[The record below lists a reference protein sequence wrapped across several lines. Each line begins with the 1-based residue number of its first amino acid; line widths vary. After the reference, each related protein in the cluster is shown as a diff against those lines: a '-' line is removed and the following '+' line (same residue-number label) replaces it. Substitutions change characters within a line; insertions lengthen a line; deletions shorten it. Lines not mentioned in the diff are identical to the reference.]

1 MTKRGMLTRGAVIFC
16 SRELCVPLD
25 SFAMSLAARS
35 AVLDLALSLALSSVS
50 FASRAGRRM
59 HRASLRSGSA
69 TREHLYATFLRMRMR
84 IRTEGRG
91 SIKPGNESP

>member
-1 MTKRGMLTRGAVIFC
+1 
-16 SRELCVPLD
+16 
-25 SFAMSLAARS
+25 
-35 AVLDLALSLALSSVS
+35 
-50 FASRAGRRM
+50 M